1 MRQRNVKVAIEKRKK
16 KRLKNENKGLRL
28 TVCLWKS
35 WSMPSPKRETRGANL
50 EGLSVSHSLASFL
63 MSRINSHYLS
73 AEEKEKVTWK
83 TRAGRPSALH
93 LSFFSTGSLSSS
105 PLLTCSPSP
114 RQRKSWQSLTVI
126 LLYSRLVKVLSIP
139 LLISTVYGLSLVLWI
154 CLTVTFN
161 GFMCLHLE
169 TSERLFCVSACAS
182 VWHIMMTDSASPDLL
197 LAQLVVEISHWYR
210 TDFSSVK

>member
-1 MRQRNVKVAIEKRKK
+1 M
-16 KRLKNENKGLRL
+16 
-28 TVCLWKS
+28 CLWNS
-35 WSMPSPKRETRGANL
+35 CSTHSPVRETRSAYL
-50 EGLSVSHSLASFL
+50 QGLSVSLSLASFL
-63 MSRINSHYLS
+63 MTRINSHYLP

-83 TRAGRPSALH
+83 TRAGRLSALH
-93 LSFFSTGSLSSS
+93 LSLFSTGSLPSS

-114 RQRKSWQSLTVI
+114 RQRKSRQSLTDV
-126 LLYSRLVKVLSIP
+126 LFDSRLVKVLSIP
-139 LLISTVYGLSLVLWI
+139 LLISTVYGLFLVLWI

-169 TSERLFCVSACAS
+169 TSERLICVSACAS

-210 TDFSSVK
+210 TDFNGVK